1 MQRAPLSPLQ
11 NRHTEGMI
19 SPHKTSNKAIR
30 VLHDIFPS
38 PNENGG
44 ITQEEV
50 ADNARKV
57 LHVLQSEV
65 SIDPLNLNN
74 SLCIVQAA
82 SVSQTISFKYFFQ
95 PSLSLSP
102 PLPPPQGKRP
112 FLIPT

>member
-11 NRHTEGMI
+11 NQHLEGRI
-19 SPHKTSNKAIR
+19 SPHKTPNKAIK

-57 LHVLQSEV
+57 LHALQSEV
-65 SIDPLNLNN
+65 NIDQLKLYT
-74 SLCIVQAA
+74 SFCIAQAA
-82 SVSQTISFKYFFQ
+82 SLSQTISFE
-95 PSLSLSP
+95 
-102 PLPPPQGKRP
+102 
-112 FLIPT
+112 